1 VHWDSAHPGNSSRQP
16 VPARVPSHTVLFRY
30 IEIVQPRLEIR
41 LLGPVEASAGG
52 APVALGGARQRSLL
66 AVLAVAA
73 RPVPADRLAE
83 ELWQGDPPPGAE
95 STLRSYVSR
104 LRRALGAD
112 AVVARG
118 GGYALAAGD
127 EAIDAQRF
135 ERLVESG
142 REELGRGAAGLAA
155 ERLRAAL
162 ALWRGNALAG
172 TTDCPELA
180 AEARRLEELR
190 LGCIESRVEADLA
203 LGRHDVLVPELR
215 ALVESEPLRER
226 FHAQLALAL
235 YRSGR
240 QAEALDALRAAR
252 TLLDRR
258 LGLEP
263 GEELRRLEREILRQD
278 VPAVAPGAAR
288 HNLPSPATS
297 FVGRGEELAQLEELL
312 RAHRLVTLSGIG
324 GCGKTRLALEAA
336 RRQAGAWRDG
346 VWLVDLAAL
355 TGDELV
361 GRAVADALGVDAAA
375 GPDAESVV
383 AHARTRELL
392 VLLDNCEH
400 VLEGCAQ
407 LTATLLRECPN
418 VRILATS
425 RTALALSGE
434 VDYALDPLPPH
445 EAVRLFLDR
454 AAAAR
459 RQLAA
464 DDATVDRICSELDG
478 LPLAIE
484 LAAARVKALS
494 PAEIAA
500 RLDDRFRF
508 LRAWQRVANP
518 RHRTLQ
524 TTMDWSYDL
533 LAPAEQQLLRRLSV
547 FAGGIGLEAVAEVCL
562 DGDGDAALDLLAR
575 LVDAS
580 LVRVEGGE
588 RTRYRLLETVRQ
600 YAAAKLVDESDA
612 DDVRR
617 RHAHHYFRVAE
628 SAHIALEAVGQAPQN
643 HEPVLREQHNLRA
656 AIEWATDADVELAL
670 RLMLQLENFWVTI
683 APLEGRRRFERLLEN
698 EHEVGLVLRA
708 RMWRDYAS
716 CLDVLLVV
724 DEARRA
730 YTRSRELFVEAGDE
744 VAAAHLDF
752 RLGIVARH
760 VGDNELA
767 RRMFTTA
774 LETCRQHGDA
784 VGELQILGSLGTLA
798 FEAGDF
804 ERALELVATSIRMA
818 EALGWNWWVAQ
829 RLLQLAEVSLELGDP
844 DDAEARARR
853 ALPLV
858 QGIGSRQYVLYAL
871 AVLARAAAL
880 RGDDERA
887 LALWASVDAVEDA
900 PGRFGRFDRSA
911 YAAAMPPGP
920 RPQPA
925 PLERAVELAL
935 IG

>member
-1 VHWDSAHPGNSSRQP
+1 V
-16 VPARVPSHTVLFRY
+16 
-30 IEIVQPRLEIR
+30 
-41 LLGPVEASAGG
+41 
-52 APVALGGARQRSLL
+52 
-66 AVLAVAA
+66 
-73 RPVPADRLAE
+73 
-83 ELWQGDPPPGAE
+83 
-95 STLRSYVSR
+95 
-104 LRRALGAD
+104 
-112 AVVARG
+112 
-118 GGYALAAGD
+118 
-127 EAIDAQRF
+127 
-135 ERLVESG
+135 
-142 REELGRGAAGLAA
+142 
-155 ERLRAAL
+155 
-162 ALWRGNALAG
+162 
-172 TTDCPELA
+172 
-180 AEARRLEELR
+180 
-190 LGCIESRVEADLA
+190 
-203 LGRHDVLVPELR
+203 
-215 ALVESEPLRER
+215 
-226 FHAQLALAL
+226 
-235 YRSGR
+235 
-240 QAEALDALRAAR
+240 
-252 TLLDRR
+252 
-258 LGLEP
+258 
-263 GEELRRLEREILRQD
+263 
-278 VPAVAPGAAR
+278 
-288 HNLPSPATS
+288 TS
-297 FVGRGEELAQLEELL
+297 FVGRDEELAELAELL

-324 GCGKTRLALEAA
+324 GCGKTRLAFEAA

-355 TGDELV
+355 TGDGLV
-361 GRAVADALGVDAAA
+361 ARAVADALGVDAA

-407 LTATLLRECPN
+407 LIAAMLRECPN

-425 RTALALSGE
+425 RTALAVAGE
-434 VDYALDPLPPH
+434 FDYALDPLPPR
-445 EAVRLFLDR
+445 EAARLFLDR

-459 RQLAA
+459 RNLVA
-464 DDATVDRICSELDG
+464 DGATVDRICSELDG

-508 LRAWQRVANP
+508 LRAWQQVANP

-547 FAGGIGLEAVAEVCL
+547 FAGGSGLDAVAGVCL
-562 DGDGDAALDLLAR
+562 DGESDAALDILAR

-588 RTRYRLLETVRQ
+588 PTRYGLLETVRQ
-600 YAAAKLVDESDA
+600 YAAAKLADDPDA

-617 RHAHHYFRVAE
+617 RHAHHYSTVAE
-628 SAHIALEAVGQAPQN
+628 SANIALEAVGRAPQN
-643 HEPVLREQHNLRA
+643 HGPVLREQHNLRA
-656 AIEWATDADVELAL
+656 AIDWATDADVELAL
-670 RLMLQLENFWVTI
+670 RLMLQLENFWVTN
-683 APLEGRRRFERLLEN
+683 APLEARRRFERLLEH

-724 DEARRA
+724 DEARSA
-730 YTRSRELFVEAGDE
+730 YTRSRALFLEAGDK

-760 VGDNELA
+760 VGDTQLA
-767 RRMFTTA
+767 HRMFTTA

-798 FEAGDF
+798 LEAGEL
-804 ERALELVATSIRMA
+804 ERALELVETSIRMA
-818 EALGWNWWVAQ
+818 EGLGWNWWVAQ
-829 RLLQLAEVSLELGDP
+829 RLLQLAEVSLELGDAA
-844 DDAEARARR
+844 DAEARARR
-853 ALPLV
+853 ALPLA

-880 RGDDERA
+880 RGEVERA

-900 PGRFGRFDRSA
+900 PGRFGRFDRST

-925 PLERAVELAL
+925 PLERAVEFAL
-935 IG
+935 VG